1 MSACGSLSSKPHPL
15 QDGDLQSL
23 APPSNTAYFF
33 DVDGTL
39 LDIKPRPE
47 DVIADDILRDLLVRL
62 MRAANGALAFVSGRR
77 IDDIDRIFKP
87 LIFPIVGLH
96 GMEIRY
102 PDGSHERDDNPAIA
116 SVRPAIVNFVASRP
130 GLRVED
136 KGGALAVHFR
146 QAPEYGNEVGN
157 FLRNLAR
164 ERSGLSMQPGKMVA
178 ELKSSCHDKAKGIA
192 LLLGTAPFC
201 GRKPIFFGDDLTDES
216 GFSFVNA
223 QDGHSVRIGGK
234 EEGTQARYQL
244 PDPAS
249 LLRALRQLIGELTN
263 GTA

>member
-1 MSACGSLSSKPHPL
+1 MSGCGSLSSKLHPL
-15 QDGDLQSL
+15 QDGDLQRL

-47 DVIADDILRDLLVRL
+47 DVVADDILRDLLVRL
-62 MRAANGALAFVSGRR
+62 MRAADGALAFVSGRR

-87 LIFPIVGLH
+87 LTFPIAGLH

-102 PDGSHERDDNPAIA
+102 PDGSHKRDDNPAIA
-116 SVRPAIVNFVASRP
+116 SVRPAILNFVASHP
-130 GLRVED
+130 GLRLED
-136 KGGALAVHFR
+136 KGEALAVHFR
-146 QAPEYGNEVGN
+146 QAPEYSNEVGH
-157 FLRNLAR
+157 FLQNLAR
-164 ERSGLSMQPGKMVA
+164 ESGLSMQPGKMVA
-178 ELKSSCHDKAKGIA
+178 ELKSSCHDKAEGIA

-234 EEGTQARYQL
+234 EEGTQARYYL

-249 LLRALRQLIGELTN
+249 LLRALRQLMGEPRN
-263 GTA
+263 GTE